1 MLDLRLVTDKPD
13 EVQSR
18 LAIRG
23 RVAGLEELARLGLR
37 RRELIQEV
45 ESLRHDKKRA
55 GAEMK
60 ELVKSDPAAAA
71 NLRDRLKETS
81 TRQKELEQELGKVE
95 DDLQA
100 LLLTIPNLPHPTVVA
115 GTSEEDNPLVR
126 TSGRPPE
133 FGFAPR
139 PHWELGE
146 DLGILDF
153 ARGAKLSGSRFTVM
167 TGRGARLERALIN
180 FMLEVHTREHGY
192 TEVLTPFLVL
202 REMMQ
207 GTGQLPKFEEDAF
220 KTVDPELFLIPT
232 AEVPVTNLHR
242 DEILEGRSLPLKYAA
257 YTPCFR
263 REAGAHGKDTRG
275 LTRQHQFNKVELVQ
289 FSKPEDS
296 YRALE
301 SLTKEAEQVLIR
313 LGLHYRVVSL
323 CGGDLGFSA
332 AKTYDLEVWMPGQNR
347 FLEISSCSNFED
359 FQARRAQIRFR
370 REPGKKPELVHTI
383 NGSGLAIGRTL
394 AAILENYQQQDGSVI
409 IPEALRSYTG
419 FESIVPEVSA

>member
-1 MLDLRLVTDKPD
+1 MLDLKLVTDKPD
-13 EVQSR
+13 EVRSR

-23 RVAGLEELARLGLR
+23 QVAGVDELTRLGLR

-45 ESLRHDKKRA
+45 ERLRHDNKQA

-60 ELVKSDPAAAA
+60 DLVKSDPESAAA
-71 NLRDRLKETS
+71 LRAKLKETS
-81 TRQKELEQELGKVE
+81 SRQKNIDSQLGKVE
-95 DDLQA
+95 DELRA
-100 LLLTIPNLPHPTVVA
+100 LLLEIPNLPHETVVA
-115 GTSEEDNPLVR
+115 GKTEEDNPQIK
-126 TSGRPPE
+126 TSGNPPQ
-133 FGFAPR
+133 FGFSPR
-139 PHWELGE
+139 PHWEIGG

-167 TGRGARLERALIN
+167 VGRGARLERALIN
-180 FMLEVHTREHGY
+180 FMLDLHTQEHGY

-202 REMMQ
+202 REAMQ
-207 GTGQLPKFEEDAF
+207 GTGQLPKFEDDAF
-220 KTVDPELFLIPT
+220 KTTDPEMFLIPT

-242 DEILEGRSLPLKYAA
+242 DEILDAEQLPLKYAA

-289 FSKPEDS
+289 FVKPEDS
-296 YRALE
+296 YRVLE
-301 SLTKEAEQVLIR
+301 SLTNDAEEVLTR
-313 LGLHYRVVSL
+313 LGLHYRIVSL

-332 AKTYDLEVWMPGQNR
+332 AKTYDLEVWMPGQQVFR
-347 FLEISSCSNFED
+347 EISSVSNFED

-370 REPGKKPELVHTI
+370 RGKGKKPELVHTL

-394 AAILENYQQQDGSVI
+394 AAILENYQQADGSVI
-409 IPEALRSYTG
+409 IPEALRPYTG
-419 FESIVPEVSA
+419 FESIVADE

>member
-13 EVQSR
+13 EVRSR

-23 RVAGLEELARLGLR
+23 QVAGVEELTRLGLR

-45 ESLRHDKKRA
+45 ERLRHDKNQA

-60 ELVKSDPAAAA
+60 DLAKSDPEAAAE
-71 NLRDRLKETS
+71 LRARLKETS
-81 TRQKELEQELGKVE
+81 SRQKELDSELGKVE
-95 DDLQA
+95 DQLRA
-100 LLLTIPNLPHPTVVA
+100 LLLEIPNLPHQTVVA
-115 GTSEEDNPLVR
+115 GKTEEDNPQLKI
-126 TSGRPPE
+126 SKSPPL
-133 FGFAPR
+133 FGFTPR
-139 PHWELGE
+139 PHWEIGE

-167 TGRGARLERALIN
+167 VGRGARLERALIN
-180 FMLEVHTREHGY
+180 FMLDLHTQEHGY

-202 REMMQ
+202 REIMQ
-207 GTGQLPKFEEDAF
+207 GTGQLPKFEDDAF
-220 KTVDPELFLIPT
+220 KTTDPELFLIPT
-232 AEVPVTNLHR
+232 AEVPLTNLHR
-242 DEILEGRSLPLKYAA
+242 DEILEGESLPLKYAA

-289 FSKPEDS
+289 FTKPEDS
-296 YRALE
+296 YQALE
-301 SLTKEAEQVLIR
+301 SLTREAEQVLIR

-332 AKTYDLEVWMPGQNR
+332 AKTYDLEVWMPGQDR

-359 FQARRAQIRFR
+359 FQARRARIRFR
-370 REPGKKPELVHTI
+370 RGKGNKPELVHTI

-394 AAILENYQQQDGSVI
+394 AAVLENFQQEDGSVI
-409 IPEALRSYTG
+409 IPEALRPYTG
-419 FESIVPEVSA
+419 FESIVPSE